1 MADPSKG
8 HKIDMTTTCTA
19 AMTRI
24 SIALP
29 TAVMTTGKAP
39 AAMTGT
45 RKIQLHVEQRE
56 VIIVAETH
64 RRTSRARGVTPH
76 HPHQAAPMA
85 AAVAVAAQPGH
96 TALEKIRRITSPMT
110 RAPT

>member
-1 MADPSKG
+1 M
-8 HKIDMTTTCTA
+8 M
-19 AMTRI
+19 I
-24 SIALP
+24 S
-29 TAVMTTGKAP
+29 
-39 AAMTGT
+39 

-56 VIIVAETH
+56 AVPVAETH

-85 AAVAVAAQPGH
+85 AAVAAQLGRAAPKK
-96 TALEKIRRITSPMT
+96 TRRITSPTT